1 MYFKGND
8 DVVELGTIV
17 VNGPQFMSI
26 LNDFEK
32 STEIIEITVDPD
44 KQNINITTLG
54 LLVCGTVLTVK
65 QIYFIKNDS
74 LTWTLLFFQDT
85 SDVNIPKT
93 CDMIHVFS
101 CTNLIKLRYKFP
113 HIRLMMKALALATK
127 VIK

>member
-1 MYFKGND
+1 MENRSKNYTSLDNFITDCEIKIQEADELMYFKGND

-74 LTWTLLFFQDT
+74 LT
-85 SDVNIPKT
+85 
-93 CDMIHVFS
+93 
-101 CTNLIKLRYKFP
+101 
-113 HIRLMMKALALATK
+113 
-127 VIK
+127 